1 MGKYREH
8 IAKTIS
14 KYRKA
19 LGIKQTE
26 LAKQLNVAP
35 SSISA
40 WENNLNAPDIEI
52 LAELCDIFNISM
64 DEMYGVDINI
74 STDSINAEELQHIKK
89 YRFIDLFSKEVIDSV
104 LNIEYRRCL
113 ENSTSNQIKEDIV
126 DSDDEYITEV
136 AARGN
141 SELQVNIS
149 KDTIRK
155 DLENYTPPEEL

>member
-52 LAELCDIFNISM
+52 LAELCDIFDISM
-64 DEMYGVDINI
+64 DEMYGIDINV
-74 STDSINAEELQHIKK
+74 STDSINADELAHIKK

-113 ENSTSNQIKEDIV
+113 ENNTSSQTKEDIA

-136 AARGN
+136 AARGD
-141 SELQVNIS
+141 SELQVKIKKS
-149 KDTIRK
+149 DVLA
-155 DLENYTPPEEL
+155 DLDKPMSFDD

>member
-52 LAELCDIFNISM
+52 LAELCDIFDISM
-64 DEMYGVDINI
+64 DEMYGIDINV
-74 STDSINAEELQHIKK
+74 STDSINADELAHIKK

-113 ENSTSNQIKEDIV
+113 ENNTSSQTKENIT

-141 SELQVNIS
+141 SELQVKIKKS
-149 KDTIRK
+149 DIEEDMK
-155 DLENYTPPEEL
+155 NYIPPDNL